1 MALDLE
7 IDIIGD
13 AGGAAVLPGIGH
25 GTLLLM
31 LAAM

>member
-25 GTLLLM
+25 GM
-31 LAAM
+31 SPVVVMPM